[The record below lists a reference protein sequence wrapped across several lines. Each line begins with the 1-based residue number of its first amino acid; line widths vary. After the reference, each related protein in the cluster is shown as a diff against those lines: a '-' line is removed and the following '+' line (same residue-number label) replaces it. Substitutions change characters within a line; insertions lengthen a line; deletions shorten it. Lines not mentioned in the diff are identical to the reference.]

1 LVAVAGAVLLQPEKM
16 AHPAVADQAV
26 PQAAYRQYSVR
37 EMPVDRV
44 QRIQALAA
52 AGLAE

>member
-1 LVAVAGAVLLQPEKM
+1 VAALPTQEKT